1 MRPAVDYFFAPQSPW
16 TCLGHDRFCALLARY
31 DAAVRV
37 LPCDLARIFAVSG
50 GLPLAQ
56 RAPQRQ
62 AYRLIELRRF
72 AQHLGIALTLHPRF
86 FPVTNDHAARLIV
99 AATEH
104 HDEAAALRLAGALGR
119 ALWCDDRDIADA
131 ATLTQIATECALDSA
146 ALIALLHSEAVA
158 ARYEANTEEAIERQV
173 FGAPTYLFEGEP
185 FWGQDRLDLL
195 GSALARHVP

>member
-1 MRPAVDYFFAPQSPW
+1 MRPVVDYFFAPQSPW

-31 DAAVRV
+31 DVAVRV

-62 AYRLIELRRF
+62 AYRLVELHRF
-72 AQHLGIALTLHPRF
+72 AHQLGIALKLHPRS
-86 FPVTNDHAARLIV
+86 FPVSNDHAARLIV
-99 AATEH
+99 AAREH

-131 ATLTQIATECALDSA
+131 GTLAQIATECALDSA
-146 ALIALLHSEAVA
+146 ALIALLHSEVVA
-158 ARYEANTEEAIERQV
+158 AHYEANTEEAIERQV

-195 GSALARHVP
+195 ASALARHAP